1 MGDVVG
7 ITVAVHSSKGGTGK
21 TCISMNLAALLSSN
35 GYNVCLLDMDL
46 KAPSLCTFFNKCPK
60 WWLNEYL
67 DGKCNIDRVLHEISP
82 ELGINGKFA
91 VGFSNPD
98 ITAIRMISNMERKWQ
113 AKALKLLLDAKKSLF
128 QSGIDVLILDTG
140 PGLEF
145 ESVNAI
151 AIADIVLSVM
161 IPGNISYKSTEQLVN
176 GVYKKL
182 EKKYYLVENMSHN
195 PSVYLSGKKEVC
207 GMSILVSIPCMCD
220 VPLKN
225 DNFILSLTDPGHTFT
240 TYVKKLSET
249 IEEQL
254 MST

>member
-1 MGDVVG
+1 MGDDVG

-21 TCISMNLAALLSSN
+21 TCISTNLAALLASD
-35 GYNVCLLDMDL
+35 GYNICLLDMDL
-46 KAPSLCTFFNKCPK
+46 KAPSLCTFFNIYPK
-60 WWLNEYL
+60 WWLNEYF
-67 DGKCNIDRVLHEISP
+67 DGKCNINSILYEVSP
-82 ELGINGKFA
+82 QLGTNGKFA
-91 VGFSNPD
+91 IGFSNPD
-98 ITAIRMISNMERKWQ
+98 ITAVRTISYMERKWQ

-128 QSGIDVLILDTG
+128 QNGIDILILDTG

-161 IPGNISYKSTEQLVN
+161 KPDNISYKSTEQLVK

-182 EKKYYLVENMSHN
+182 EKKYYLIENMSHN
-195 PSVYLSGKKEVC
+195 PCVYLSGKKEVC
-207 GMSILVSIPCMCD
+207 GMPILVSIPCMCD

-225 DNFILSLTDPGHTFT
+225 DSLILSLTDPEHTFT
-240 TYVKKLSET
+240 AYVKKLFET

-254 MST
+254 MNR